1 MRLFDPLLYE
11 NVHLLIVAFI
21 TVLCCILIQN
31 KRAERLLHKSSSF
44 SLVYFYAVVFIIVVG
59 FRPIVAY
66 TFGDSIVY
74 ANAYNNLSHIEEGVS
89 SSRDL
94 LFTLFMWSC
103 SRVMSVNYF
112 FFIVELLY
120 VGSMVIACNRLFAKS
135 ADIALLFCFGAFS
148 FFTYGVNGIRNGLA
162 LSLVLVAISLL
173 QGNWREKVICILLSI
188 IAISFHASASLPV
201 LCMFAAIIIK
211 KPKFLFWFWG
221 LSIIVSLAA
230 GNSISNLFASIGFD
244 DRLSDYIHPDI
255 EEDIYTKTGFRWDFL
270 LYSFMPILL
279 GWYVIFKKKVIN
291 STYQLLLGTYIFAN
305 AFWIM
310 VIRAEFSNR
319 FAYLSWFLY
328 PIVLAYPLLK
338 FKLWPKT
345 QGQKTAMIMFAHLAF
360 TLIMVFIVG

>member
-11 NVHLLIVAFI
+11 KVHLIIVAFI
-21 TVLCCILIQN
+21 TVFCCAQIQ
-31 KRAERLLHKSSSF
+31 KKAASGLLHRSSSYY
-44 SLVYFYAVVFIIVVG
+44 LVYLYALVFILVVG

-74 ANAYNNLSHIEEGVS
+74 ANAYNNLRNVEGGVS

-94 LFTLFMWSC
+94 LFTLFMWAC

-120 VGSMVIACNRLFAKS
+120 VGSMAFACYRLFGRN
-135 ADIALLFCFGAFS
+135 ADIALLFCLGAFS

-162 LSLVLVAISLL
+162 LSLVFVAISLL
-173 QGNWREKVICILLSI
+173 QGSSREKIFCILLSI

-201 LCMFAAIIIK
+201 LCMFATCFIK
-211 KPKFLFWFWG
+211 KPKFLFIFWG
-221 LSIIVSLAA
+221 FSILISLVA
-230 GNSISNLFASIGFD
+230 GNSVSNLFASMGFD

-270 LYSFMPILL
+270 LYSSLPVLL
-279 GWYVIFKKKVIN
+279 GWYVIVKKKVIN
-291 STYQLLLGTYIFAN
+291 ATYLLLLGTYILAN

-328 PIVLAYPLLK
+328 PVVLAYPLLK
-338 FKLWPKT
+338 LKIWPKT
-345 QGQKTAMIMFAHLAF
+345 QGKKTALIMMTHLAF
-360 TLIMVFIVG
+360 TLFMVFIVG